1 MELKINTS
9 DVWRSLY
16 PFFISSSITPAMVL
30 ELIGSVIK
38 IIDGNTDGEVLN
50 RIDKN
55 VQRLIKLH
63 MKAGVDHL
71 KNALSAD
78 GLEDQKRW
86 LNEAI
91 NEFIRAK
98 AVETPPENI
107 KATIYVAT
115 CFNALGKDRQAQEW
129 YQEGYNL
136 ARERHAELILNINKI
151 AKYAKV
157 LDWGEYLLMVTMIYP
172 LMHKVI
178 VEEKFAKLL
187 YQYLTELFE
196 IEKQILLLQRI
207 IASTGVERST
217 LTFYFPIDV
226 VEVQKWSVLLNRS
239 NTGTPVLFA
248 FNEQGEIRRAIH
260 LTSGQPI
267 PENEVTGSFRRNG
280 KHLMATWRQD

>member
-107 KATIYVAT
+107 KATIYV
-115 CFNALGKDRQAQEW
+115 
-129 YQEGYNL
+129 
-136 ARERHAELILNINKI
+136 
-151 AKYAKV
+151 
-157 LDWGEYLLMVTMIYP
+157 
-172 LMHKVI
+172 
-178 VEEKFAKLL
+178 
-187 YQYLTELFE
+187 
-196 IEKQILLLQRI
+196 
-207 IASTGVERST
+207 
-217 LTFYFPIDV
+217 
-226 VEVQKWSVLLNRS
+226 
-239 NTGTPVLFA
+239 
-248 FNEQGEIRRAIH
+248 
-260 LTSGQPI
+260 
-267 PENEVTGSFRRNG
+267 
-280 KHLMATWRQD
+280 